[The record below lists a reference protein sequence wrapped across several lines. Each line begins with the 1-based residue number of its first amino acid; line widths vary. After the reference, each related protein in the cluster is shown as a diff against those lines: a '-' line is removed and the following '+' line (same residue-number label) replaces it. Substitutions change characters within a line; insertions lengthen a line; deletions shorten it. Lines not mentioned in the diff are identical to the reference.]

1 MRDSFFSI
9 DEVNITILPDFGVFF
24 LSAIIHK
31 PWPVMCG
38 SLTSD
43 LLCVT
48 FIR

>member
-31 PWPVMCG
+31 PWVSTLG
-38 SLTSD
+38 IWQD
-43 LLCVT
+43 VDA
-48 FIR
+48 RW